1 MPYLYAHALHGL
13 SAQAMFD
20 KPLLDITSAHA
31 DAFLLGLYGP
41 DVYFGDRL
49 PPPPFAKH
57 QKALANDLHGLDA
70 GVLFRALFALT
81 YRDDRAFAYAVGFLC
96 HFVLDSTLHPYI
108 ESRATGSD
116 HTRYEM
122 RMDLL
127 VRNRAN
133 DERLNVPPTALYHT
147 DTALRLADTL
157 HTLLFKELFAK
168 NTDGVYRRSYRKWQ
182 RVQQLVY
189 DPTGWKLRLLKAY
202 DRLTEHEGRAAGFLL
217 TVDPEDT
224 RDLFN
229 ESHDKWCAP
238 WDIASVSTES
248 YFDLFDSAVLDASAI
263 ANSAFKERDY
273 GIFDDAIAII
283 GHRCM
288 NGTTSFSG

>member
-13 SAQAMFD
+13 SAQALFE
-20 KPLLDITSAHA
+20 KPLFDITSAHA

-49 PPPPFAKH
+49 PPPLFAKH
-57 QKALANDLHGLDA
+57 QKQLANDLHGLDA
-70 GVLFRALFALT
+70 GVLFQKLFALT
-81 YRDDRAFAYAVGFLC
+81 YRDDRAFSYAIGFLC

-108 ESRATGSD
+108 ESRARGGD

-122 RMDLL
+122 RQDLL
-127 VRNRAN
+127 IRKRA
-133 DERLNVPPTALYHT
+133 DDARLFVPPTALYRT

-157 HTLLFKELFAK
+157 HTLLFKELFAR
-168 NTDGVYRRSYRKWQ
+168 NTDGVYRRSYKKWQ

-189 DPTGWKLRLLKAY
+189 DPTGRKRKLLARL
-202 DRLTEHEGRAAGFLL
+202 DRASGHEGRLSGFLL
-217 TVDPEDT
+217 TIDPDDA

-229 ESHDKWCAP
+229 EAHEPWCAP
-238 WDIASVSTES
+238 WDIHSVSTES

-263 ANSAFKERDY
+263 ANSAFTERAY
-273 GIFDDAIAII
+273 GIFDDAISII

-288 NGTTSFSG
+288 DGTTSFSG